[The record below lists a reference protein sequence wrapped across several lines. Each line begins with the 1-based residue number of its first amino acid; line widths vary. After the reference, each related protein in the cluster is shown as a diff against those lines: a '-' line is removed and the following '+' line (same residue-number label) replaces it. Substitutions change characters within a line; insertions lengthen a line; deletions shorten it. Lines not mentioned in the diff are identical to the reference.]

1 MIHRPVIRYRTDE
14 RSARFHLNWYL
25 WDVPMLKATFSL
37 LDVIGRVLR
46 AGLAAEKGD
55 FPERWVESAFKRS
68 SPHVNERER
77 AERKARRDGK
87 SDSGLPPPIG

>member
-1 MIHRPVIRYRTDE
+1 
-14 RSARFHLNWYL
+14 
-25 WDVPMLKATFSL
+25 MLKAKFSL

-55 FPERWVESAFKRS
+55 FPERWVESALRRS
-68 SPHVNERER
+68 SQHLDERER
-77 AERKARRDGK
+77 AEHKARREGK